1 MWTSLPLLPVKWF
14 GLGQV
19 NGQLVAVGGKKENDL
34 TTSNDV
40 YVYDGPSQMW
50 EQTIP
55 PMLTARDS
63 PGVLSLP
70 SMLIVA
76 GGDGGI
82 LAYIQL
88 QSKSSNQ
95 MHHSGT

>member
-1 MWTSLPLLPVKWF
+1 MKMISLLLMMYMRMM
-14 GLGQV
+14 GHQV
-19 NGQLVAVGGKKENDL
+19 Q
-34 TTSNDV
+34 T
-40 YVYDGPSQMW
+40 W

-55 PMLTARDS
+55 PMPRARDS

-82 LAYIQL
+82 LAYTAAVKIF
-88 QSKSSNQ
+88 K
-95 MHHSGT
+95 